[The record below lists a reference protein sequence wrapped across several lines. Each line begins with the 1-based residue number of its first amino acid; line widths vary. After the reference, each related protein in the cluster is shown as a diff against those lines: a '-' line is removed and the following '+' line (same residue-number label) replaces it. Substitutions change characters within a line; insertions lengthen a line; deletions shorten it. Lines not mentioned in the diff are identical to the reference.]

1 MTVMKI
7 DDNIVLGP
15 DGAVSCARCR
25 APLGTA
31 PDEPLAKAL
40 RRERPSL
47 AAGPGVHV
55 DPARFTDRAVV
66 LRQSFCPSCLT
77 LLATQIVPGDE
88 PSYRSWSVRP

>member
-1 MTVMKI
+1 MKI
-7 DDNIVLGP
+7 DDNIVLRS
-15 DGAVSCARCR
+15 DGAVTCAHCQ

-31 PDEPLAKAL
+31 PDHPLSEAL

-55 DPARFTDRAVV
+55 DPARFTDRTVV

-77 LLATQIVPGDE
+77 LLTTEIVPADE
-88 PSYRSWSVRP
+88 PPYRTWSVRS